1 MSPLTVLD
9 GVNPE
14 SVRRAID
21 DLEKTSF
28 NTASQ
33 Q

>member
-1 MSPLTVLD
+1 MNPLTVLD

-14 SVRRAID
+14 SVRQAIE

-28 NTASQ
+28 TTASQ